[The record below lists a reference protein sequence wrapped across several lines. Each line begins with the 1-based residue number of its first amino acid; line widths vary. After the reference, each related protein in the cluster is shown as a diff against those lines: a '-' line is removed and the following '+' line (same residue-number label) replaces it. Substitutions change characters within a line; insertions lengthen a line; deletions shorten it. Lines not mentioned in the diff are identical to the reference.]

1 MAVQRRS
8 CDAVSALGSEDI
20 LGQAIGVCRICSKP
34 MELLQP
40 RQVMCSDACRAK
52 HKARFAGRKL
62 DMKCGRCGV
71 AYQIAYKDG
80 VARDYKEICPP
91 CKTGLW
97 HLNNR
102 KPVKNIRHNDKPFN
116 LPCGSCEYARVT
128 RRTETGYLCNLSA
141 LECNPWYAARL
152 FEPIQEAT

>member
-1 MAVQRRS
+1 M
-8 CDAVSALGSEDI
+8 SALGSEDI
-20 LGQAIGVCRICSKP
+20 LGQKIGVCRICLKP

-52 HKARFAGRKL
+52 HKARFAGQKL
-62 DMKCGRCGV
+62 NMKCGRCG
-71 AYQIAYKDG
+71 ADYQISHKDG
-80 VARDYKEICPP
+80 SAKTYREICGP

-102 KPVKNIRHNDKPFN
+102 RPIKNIRHNDKPFN
-116 LPCGSCEYARVT
+116 LPCGTCEWARIT
-128 RRTETGYLCNLSA
+128 KRTDTGYLCSRSA
-141 LECNPWYAARL
+141 LVCNPWYAARL